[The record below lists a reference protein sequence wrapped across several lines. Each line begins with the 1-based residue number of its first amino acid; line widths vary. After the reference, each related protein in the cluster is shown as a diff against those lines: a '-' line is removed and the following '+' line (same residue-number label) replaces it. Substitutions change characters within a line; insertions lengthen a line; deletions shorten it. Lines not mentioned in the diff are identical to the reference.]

1 MMSLLQQLIATIIVI
16 VLCVN
21 KECDAFS
28 VVSSRFHNS
37 PSASSSSSKLYAS
50 TTEITYPVKQIQTE
64 QDIIDLA
71 SFRNDLTNPEMMVE
85 NAGLKSA
92 GVDNTESAIKGLT
105 IGFVYIGIPLAV
117 IEYFNSGQDLQHAIE
132 IYFGVG
138 GTIGLILGVNNYMG
152 KAVFLPSMADAEN
165 RIIVDYAEGLKREK
179 DVGFVAMA
187 EKTTK
192 FEPSGGIMACVDGQL
207 RNSPKSPP
215 DTQSIENIPAHFH
228 LKNMLVHD
236 SMRRKGIGML
246 LMDAF
251 EEYARTKTDAEL
263 LTLEVEEENEGAV
276 KLYEKAGFAFT
287 KNPTTFTKRKFMTKK
302 LE

>member
-1 MMSLLQQLIATIIVI
+1 MLQLIAIIF
-16 VLCVN
+16 LFG
-21 KECDAFS
+21 KECDAFTTTTL
-28 VVSSRFHNS
+28 
-37 PSASSSSSKLYAS
+37 SSSSSITSSSSPLQSPLFSS
-50 TTEITYPVKQIQTE
+50 TTTTTTESVSYPVKQIETD

-105 IGFVYIGIPLAV
+105 IGFVYIGIPLA
-117 IEYFNSGQDLQHAIE
+117 INEYISSGQDLSHAIE

-138 GTIGLILGVNNYMG
+138 GTIGLILGANNYMG
-152 KAVFLPSMADAEN
+152 KAVFLPSMAECEN
-165 RIIVDYAEGLKREK
+165 RIIVDYAEGLKRKK
-179 DVGFVAMA
+179 DVCFVGIA

-207 RNSPKSPP
+207 RNSPNSPSG
-215 DTQSIENIPAHFH
+215 TQTIEGLPAHLH
-228 LKNMLVHD
+228 LKNMLVYD
-236 SMRRKGIGML
+236 SMRRQGVGMI

-251 EEYARTKTDAEL
+251 EEYARTKTDAKV

-276 KLYEKAGFAFT
+276 RLYEKAGFAFT
-287 KNPTTFTKRKFMTKK
+287 KNPTTFTKRKFMTKD